1 MSFYFS
7 FVEKDEEEEIGR
19 AENISIYL
27 TCHASNYCP
36 DFCFQKIKVE
46 EMDLELE
53 QYHKSNAALDLMIGE
68 LKLKI
73 DGIQRETDSSDAAL
87 RASQAYLVRFRGDLK
102 VCAQSLGQYKPLKAA
117 VRHLFAKYVQEEG
130 NHSSAQKDGDELEL
144 DPQMEYNRERE
155 HLEKNVEA
163 LKHKISKDMELL
175 LADHSRLTREGV
187 NLTEE
192 MNLLRREAKL
202 LRRQQKS
209 MDLENAS
216 IGKSFA
222 STNDTE
228 STEAQRELEMQEG
241 QLVAL
246 ESRARELQALLR

>member
-1 MSFYFS
+1 MDLYSVF
-7 FVEKDEEEEIGR
+7 K
-19 AENISIYL
+19 
-27 TCHASNYCP
+27 
-36 DFCFQKIKVE
+36 FCSGLILEFTKVE

-73 DGIQRETDSSDAAL
+73 DGIQREADSSDAAL

-130 NHSSAQKDGDELEL
+130 NQSSAQKDGGGELEL
-144 DPQMEYNRERE
+144 DPQMEYNRERDY
-155 HLEKNVEA
+155 LEKNVEA

-222 STNDTE
+222 STNDAE

>member
-1 MSFYFS
+1 MDLNS
-7 FVEKDEEEEIGR
+7 VL
-19 AENISIYL
+19 N
-27 TCHASNYCP
+27 
-36 DFCFQKIKVE
+36 FCSCLILEFMKVE

-73 DGIQRETDSSDAAL
+73 DGIQREADSSDAAL

-130 NHSSAQKDGDELEL
+130 NQSSAQKDVGGGGELEL

-222 STNDTE
+222 STNDAE